1 MPDVL
6 IEIGC
11 EELPASACREAIAQ
25 VPDLMSAALA
35 SQQLPEAAIEVM
47 VGPRRIAVIARDLPS
62 ARPARVRE
70 VRGPAEQ
77 AAFDDAGAP
86 TKAAIGFARG
96 QGVDVAALELRA
108 EGDRRFVYA
117 CINDPAVDTHT
128 LVPALVSQ
136 IIDGLRFSKNMR
148 WGDGLGL
155 KFSRPVRWIV
165 AKFGADTIS
174 CQVHGLVASDIT
186 HGHRFLG
193 GPVQISDP
201 DEYRDALRGQGVVA
215 DHVERRAEIVT
226 QLDAAAAELGCV
238 WKDPGGK
245 LEEVLFLIERPS
257 VIVGDILPEHLRLP
271 ERVLV
276 TAMQSHQR
284 YFPLEKADGTL
295 EPRFLAVSN
304 GNPEFADVIARGNAG
319 VLDARLQDASFSFDR
334 DREVG
339 LGALNSRLDTIVFHK
354 RLGTMA
360 QKRER
365 LATGAAEIAT
375 AAGLSSADVAFA
387 RRGGELAKVDQGAV
401 LVAEFSD
408 LQGYVG
414 AEYARIEGEDPAVV
428 TAIREH
434 YLPEGADSPLPS
446 SDVAACVSVAE
457 KIDNLVGSFLVGE
470 IPSGSKDPYGLR
482 RAAAGVVRVV
492 LDRGWNISQREL
504 LENAATRHMASGVD
518 LPTDSSDA
526 LAQLDEFI
534 TDRVVF
540 HVREDGVSAESV
552 AAAYGAQLGSLVAT
566 VAWARGLEAARADD
580 SFWAIWTAS
589 TRLERLVAKSDGA
602 HDPFVSVGDSGED
615 SLNTARQAAESAIAA
630 GRDAQDIAHAL
641 GALGPLAAAVDQFF
655 TDVLV
660 NDDDPMVRARR
671 YALVE
676 ASARAFRQVADFTKI
691 TDQGGTR

>member
-11 EELPASACREAIAQ
+11 EELPASACREAITQ
-25 VPDLMSAALA
+25 VPGLMAAALA
-35 SQQLPEAAIEVM
+35 GQQLPEAAIEVM
-47 VGPRRIAVIARDLPS
+47 VGPRRIAVIARNLPD

-77 AAFDDAGAP
+77 AAFDDSGAP

-96 QGVDVAALELRA
+96 QGVDVTALELRA
-108 EGDRRFVYA
+108 DGDRRFVYA

-128 LVPALVSQ
+128 LVPALVSE

-148 WGDGLGL
+148 WGDGVGL

-165 AKFGADTIS
+165 AKFGTHTIP
-174 CQVHGLVASDIT
+174 CEVHGLVASDVT
-186 HGHRFLG
+186 QGHRFLG
-193 GPVQISDP
+193 GPVQITDP
-201 DEYRDALRGQGVVA
+201 DAYRDALRGQGVVA
-215 DHVERRAEIVT
+215 DHVERRAEIVA
-226 QLDAAAAELGCV
+226 QLDAAAAGLGCV

-245 LEEVLFLIERPS
+245 LEEVLFLVERPS
-257 VIVGDILPEHLRLP
+257 VIVGDILAEHLRLP

-284 YFPLEKADGTL
+284 YFPLEKADGQL

-304 GNPEFADVIARGNAG
+304 GDPAYADVIARGNAG

-365 LATGAAEIAT
+365 LAAGAAEIAT

-434 YLPEGADSPLPS
+434 YLPEGADSALPS
-446 SDVAACVSVAE
+446 SDIAACVSVAE

-504 LENAATRHMASGVD
+504 LENAAVRHQASGVD
-518 LPTDSSDA
+518 LPADSADA
-526 LAQLDEFI
+526 IVLLDEFI

-540 HVREDGVSAESV
+540 HVREDGISAESV
-552 AAAYGAQLGSLVAT
+552 AAAYGAGLGSLVAT
-566 VAWARGLEAARADD
+566 VEWARGLEAARADD
-580 SFWAIWTAS
+580 SFWSIWTAS
-589 TRLERLVAKSDGA
+589 TRLERLVAKGDVPYDG
-602 HDPFVSVGDSGED
+602 FVSAGDPGED
-615 SLNTARQAAESAIAA
+615 ALNAARVAAEGAITA
-630 GRDAQDIAHAL
+630 GREAQDVAQAL
-641 GALGPLAAAVDQFF
+641 AALGPFAAAVDQFF

-660 NDDDPMVRARR
+660 NDGDPKVRARR
-671 YALVE
+671 YALVD
-676 ASARAFRQVADFTKI
+676 ASAHAFRQVADFTKI
-691 TDQGGTR
+691 TDQGGAR